1 MSRLVTSHTNPTVK
15 AVKALHMRKAR
26 EESGTFLAEGLK
38 VVTEGVEL
46 GQAPTILLY
55 GKDAP
60 ALLVTRPRDGKPATF
75 ANGGT
80 VGFVAPSRDAVH
92 QFHAA
97 GTANGGTCEGPPG
110 PRTFT
115 PTAYAAYL
123 RDPDGNKLCTYCFAP
138 A

>member
-1 MSRLVTSHTNPTVK
+1 MAIFTHVVLGANDVAKSRKFYDAALGTLGINNLGPFGDK
-15 AVKALHMRKAR
+15 A
-26 EESGTFLAEGLK
+26 F
-38 VVTEGVEL
+38 
-46 GQAPTILLY
+46 LY

-60 ALLVTRPRDGKPATF
+60 EFLITKPANGQPACF

-80 VGFVAPSRDAVH
+80 LGFVAPTRDAVH
-92 QFHAA
+92 KFHAA
-97 GTANGGTCEGPPG
+97 GLANGGTDEGQPG

-123 RDPDGNKLCTYCFAP
+123 RDPDGNKICAYCFAP